1 MYNTNIIASKTRLFR
16 SILLLSS
23 LFNEKKSEGRVPL
36 IPINERYL
44 YITQYQKWLVFWES
58 C

>member
-36 IPINERYL
+36 ISIHERYL
-44 YITQYQKWLVFWES
+44 YITPNIRNG
-58 C
+58 